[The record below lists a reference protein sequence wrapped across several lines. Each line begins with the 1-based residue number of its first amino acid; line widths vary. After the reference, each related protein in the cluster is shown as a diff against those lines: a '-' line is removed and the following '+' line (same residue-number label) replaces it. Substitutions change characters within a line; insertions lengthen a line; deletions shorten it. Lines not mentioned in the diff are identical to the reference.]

1 MVQTAGVCSFLDR
14 PWTLEDVISI
24 PSDSESDTDSD
35 VEVVEQDVPRV
46 HLVHNQHPDDS
57 LPSISEIMASLI
69 NVRHDPTEAIWSSS
83 EDLCLPD
90 EWESRNSLTSNS
102 SREVIF
108 VSRALESP
116 GVTADSNVLVSPP
129 IQQHDDGV
137 SVVLPTPIRRPCV
150 VSAASE
156 CCSVQPTT
164 ALPRRDEALHHE
176 KTDPPSRSATNLV
189 QPSQSQNCSALFSN
203 QFVHDHS
210 INIGHGRMGEVVPR
224 SDNELPSVA
233 RPASVKTPPS
243 GCGRPVSHRGALTEA
258 IQKHQAPDDIS
269 PLGSCPSSSPTGQGR
284 DDERQTSID
293 ADDIASEL
301 DEPYEETE
309 KRPTSR
315 RGSGKAYNLRPIP
328 PKRQLTAEQKD
339 GGINEKLMPQRKRRK
354 LVSRQ
359 PKKRNSQ
366 QRSDLRSDPTRNRDA
381 RLLRNTMKSN
391 DNESVANKKRPVRS
405 GVASHEAWPL
415 GQPVLS
421 CTRENGTAVFQLQFT
436 SDILWNTLVAQNDPA
451 PKGHQTPNKL
461 QDRRPKTG
469 KEKSNQCTA
478 NTAQESIQAAYP
490 SVCPDLYRMDCLL
503 ARWRRHTFLV
513 KWSDATTTW
522 EPRKHIIDQ
531 GMLNGF
537 EASWRGFDAGVDVL
551 KARQRAGRRQH
562 LLRWHGRPSKED
574 TWVYDEF
581 LSPQLMERIGASE
594 RNGPQF

>member
-1 MVQTAGVCSFLDR
+1 MAQTAGVCSFLDR

-57 LPSISEIMASLI
+57 LPSISEIVASLI
-69 NVRHDPTEAIWSSS
+69 NVRHDPTEAI
-83 EDLCLPD
+83 
-90 EWESRNSLTSNS
+90 
-102 SREVIF
+102 
-108 VSRALESP
+108 
-116 GVTADSNVLVSPP
+116 
-129 IQQHDDGV
+129 
-137 SVVLPTPIRRPCV
+137 
-150 VSAASE
+150 
-156 CCSVQPTT
+156 VQSTT
-164 ALPRRDEALHHE
+164 ALPPRDEALHHE
-176 KTDPPSRSATNLV
+176 KTDPPSRSATSLV

-203 QFVHDHS
+203 RFVQAHS

-243 GCGRPVSHRGALTEA
+243 GCSHPVSHRGAVMEA
-258 IQKHQAPDDIS
+258 IRKHQAPDDIS

-284 DDERQTSID
+284 DDKRQTSID
-293 ADDIASEL
+293 AGGTESQL
-301 DEPYEETE
+301 DEPCEETE

-315 RGSGKAYNLRPIP
+315 RGSGKPYNLGPLP
-328 PKRQLTAEQKD
+328 PKRQLTAEQQD
-339 GGINEKLMPQRKRRK
+339 GGINEKLMPQRKRRR
-354 LVSRQ
+354 LVFRQ

-366 QRSDLRSDPTRNRDA
+366 QRSDRRSDITRNRET
-381 RLLRNTMKSN
+381 RLLRSTTKSN

-415 GQPVLS
+415 GQPVLR
-421 CTRENGTAVFQLQFT
+421 CTRENGTAMFQLHFT

-461 QDRRPKTG
+461 EDRRPKAG
-469 KEKSNQCTA
+469 KVK
-478 NTAQESIQAAYP
+478 YP
-490 SVCPDLYRMDCLL
+490 SVCGDVYRVDCLL

-522 EPRKHIIDQ
+522 EPRKHIMDE
-531 GMLNGF
+531 GMLNSF

-581 LSPQLMERIGASE
+581 LSPQLMERIEANE

>member
-1 MVQTAGVCSFLDR
+1 MAQTAGVCSFPDR

-57 LPSISEIMASLI
+57 LPSISEIVASLI
-69 NVRHDPTEAIWSSS
+69 NVRHDPTEAIGSSS
-83 EDLCLPD
+83 QDLCLSD
-90 EWESRNSLTSNS
+90 ERESPNSSTSNS
-102 SREVIF
+102 SRELIF
-108 VSRALESP
+108 VSRALENP
-116 GVTADSNVLVSPP
+116 GVTADSNVLLSPP

-156 CCSVQPTT
+156 CCSVQSTT
-164 ALPRRDEALHHE
+164 ALPPRDEALHHE
-176 KTDPPSRSATNLV
+176 KTDPPRQPRLPLATNPV
-189 QPSQSQNCSALFSN
+189 QPSQSENCSAMFSN
-203 QFVHDHS
+203 QFVQAHS
-210 INIGHGRMGEVVPR
+210 INIGHGHMGEVVPR
-224 SDNELPSVA
+224 SDNEPPSVA

-243 GCGRPVSHRGALTEA
+243 GCSHPVSHRGAVMEA
-258 IQKHQAPDDIS
+258 IRKHQAPDDIS

-293 ADDIASEL
+293 AGGTESQL
-301 DEPYEETE
+301 DEPCEETE

-315 RGSGKAYNLRPIP
+315 RGSGKPYNLRPLS
-328 PKRQLTAEQKD
+328 PKRQLTAEQQD
-339 GGINEKLMPQRKRRK
+339 DGINEKLMPQRKRHR
-354 LVSRQ
+354 LVFRQ

-366 QRSDLRSDPTRNRDA
+366 QRSDRRSDITRNRET
-381 RLLRNTMKSN
+381 RLLRSTTKSN

-415 GQPVLS
+415 GQPVLR
-421 CTRENGTAVFQLQFT
+421 CTRENGTAMFQLHFT

-451 PKGHQTPNKL
+451 PKGHQTPKKL
-461 QDRRPKTG
+461 EDRRPKAG
-469 KEKSNQCTA
+469 KVK
-478 NTAQESIQAAYP
+478 YP
-490 SVCPDLYRMDCLL
+490 SVCRDVYRVDCLL

-522 EPRKHIIDQ
+522 EPRKHIMDE
-531 GMLNGF
+531 GMLNSF

-581 LSPQLMERIGASE
+581 LSPQLMERIEADE
-594 RNGPQF
+594 RNGP

>member
-1 MVQTAGVCSFLDR
+1 MAQTAGVCSFLGR
-14 PWTLEDVISI
+14 PWTLEDVLSI

-46 HLVHNQHPDDS
+46 HLVHNQHRDDS
-57 LPSISEIMASLI
+57 LPSISETMASLI

-90 EWESRNSLTSNS
+90 EWESPNSLTSNS
-102 SREVIF
+102 SREVI
-108 VSRALESP
+108 SPSMALESP
-116 GVTADSNVLVSPP
+116 GVTADSNMLVSPP
-129 IQQHDDGV
+129 IQQHDDGA
-137 SVVLPTPIRRPCV
+137 SVVWPTPIRRPCV

-156 CCSVQPTT
+156 CCSVQSTT
-164 ALPRRDEALHHE
+164 ALPPRDEALHHE
-176 KTDPPSRSATNLV
+176 KTDPPSRSATSLV

-203 QFVHDHS
+203 RFVQAHS

-224 SDNELPSVA
+224 SDN
-233 RPASVKTPPS
+233 
-243 GCGRPVSHRGALTEA
+243 
-258 IQKHQAPDDIS
+258 
-269 PLGSCPSSSPTGQGR
+269 
-284 DDERQTSID
+284 
-293 ADDIASEL
+293 
-301 DEPYEETE
+301 
-309 KRPTSR
+309 
-315 RGSGKAYNLRPIP
+315 LRPLP
-328 PKRQLTAEQKD
+328 PKRQLTAEPKD
-339 GGINEKLMPQRKRRK
+339 GGIDEKLMPQRKRRK

-366 QRSDLRSDPTRNRDA
+366 QRSDLRSGPTRNREA
-381 RLLRNTMKSN
+381 RLLRNTTKSN
-391 DNESVANKKRPVRS
+391 DDKSVANKKPPVS
-405 GVASHEAWPL
+405 SSVASHEAWPL
-415 GQPVLS
+415 GQPVLR
-421 CTRENGTAVFQLQFT
+421 CTRENGTAVLQLQFT
-436 SDILWNTLVAQNDPA
+436 SDILWNTLVSQNDPA

-461 QDRRPKTG
+461 QNRRPKTA

-478 NTAQESIQAAYP
+478 NTARESIHAAYP

-513 KWSDATTTW
+513 KWADATTTW

-531 GMLNGF
+531 GMLNSF

-581 LSPQLMERIGASE
+581 LSPQLMERIETNES
-594 RNGPQF
+594 NGLSVLKLRFG

>member
-1 MVQTAGVCSFLDR
+1 MAQTAGVCSFLGR

-35 VEVVEQDVPRV
+35 AEVVEQDVPRV
-46 HLVHNQHPDDS
+46 HLVHNQHRDDS

-69 NVRHDPTEAIWSSS
+69 NVRHDPTEAIGSSS

-90 EWESRNSLTSNS
+90 EWESPNSLTSNS

-108 VSRALESP
+108 PSMALESP
-116 GVTADSNVLVSPP
+116 GVIADSNMLVSPP

-137 SVVLPTPIRRPCV
+137 SVVWPTPIRRPCV

-156 CCSVQPTT
+156 CCSVQSTT
-164 ALPRRDEALHHE
+164 ALPPRDEALHHE
-176 KTDPPSRSATNLV
+176 KTDPPGRSATNLV

-203 QFVHDHS
+203 QFVQAHS

-243 GCGRPVSHRGALTEA
+243 GCSHPVSHRGALTEA
-258 IQKHQAPDDIS
+258 IQKHQAADDIS
-269 PLGSCPSSSPTGQGR
+269 PLGSCPSSLPTGQGR

-293 ADDIASEL
+293 ADDTASQL
-301 DEPYEETE
+301 DEPCEETE
-309 KRPTSR
+309 KRSTSR
-315 RGSGKAYNLRPIP
+315 RGSGKAYNLRPLP
-328 PKRQLTAEQKD
+328 PKRQLTAEPKD
-339 GGINEKLMPQRKRRK
+339 GGIDEKLMPQRKRRK

-366 QRSDLRSDPTRNRDA
+366 QRSDLRSDPTRNREA
-381 RLLRNTMKSN
+381 RLLRNTTKSN
-391 DNESVANKKRPVRS
+391 DDESVANKKPPVS
-405 GVASHEAWPL
+405 SSVASHEAWPL
-415 GQPVLS
+415 GQPVLR
-421 CTRENGTAVFQLQFT
+421 CTRENGTAMFQLQFT
-436 SDILWNTLVAQNDPA
+436 SDILWNTLVSQNDPA

-461 QDRRPKTG
+461 QNRRPKTA

-478 NTAQESIQAAYP
+478 NTARESIHAAYP

-513 KWSDATTTW
+513 KWADATTTW
-522 EPRKHIIDQ
+522 EPRKHIIDE
-531 GMLNGF
+531 GMLNTF

-551 KARQRAGRRQH
+551 KTRQRAGRRQH

-574 TWVYDEF
+574 TWVYDES
-581 LSPQLMERIGASE
+581 LSPQLMERIEANE